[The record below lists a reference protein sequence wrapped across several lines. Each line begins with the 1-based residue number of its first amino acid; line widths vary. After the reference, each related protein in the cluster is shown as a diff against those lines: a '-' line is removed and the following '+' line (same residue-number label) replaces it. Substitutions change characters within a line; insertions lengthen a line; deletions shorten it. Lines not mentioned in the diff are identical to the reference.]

1 MSKLVIHDVGRPV
14 VLQDPVLPWNE
25 LTAEKK
31 LTAESILE
39 EVKTTLGWILDT
51 HWLIIGLTLDQFFIR
66 TASIIL

>member
-1 MSKLVIHDVGRPV
+1 MMWEDPWCYKIQYYLGTS
-14 VLQDPVLPWNE
+14 LQP
-25 LTAEKK
+25 EKK